1 MTELIIHEPLASR
14 IRTLAAQQQR
24 QPEDLLA
31 DLVERYAPDSHPQ
44 RPEPPIYPEY
54 IPRPAE
60 SLTDDDIEIPDDIED
75 KEDYRRAARAL
86 APKLYEI
93 AREYWQEVGDEEKL
107 ALTDAQLDKLFWLI
121 DPYGVPRFK
130 HEKGTIE
137 LPHDPLEDFI
147 GLIDTDDTLLSTR
160 VRETMNER
168 YKKLDS

>member
-1 MTELIIHEPLASR
+1 MTELIIREPLASR
-14 IRTLAAQQQR
+14 IRALAER
-24 QPEDLLA
+24 QNRLPEEVLA
-31 DLVERYAPDSHPQ
+31 DLVEQFVARS
-44 RPEPPIYPEY
+44 RPEPPVYPDY

-60 SLTDDDIEIPDDIED
+60 SLTDDDIEIPDDIQD

-93 AREYWQEVGDEEKL
+93 AREYWQEVGAEEKL